1 MAIYR
6 IFPDKTAT
14 IYSRYPLF
22 NTGLD
27 EIVEVD
33 SYYIGDTSYVARTLI
48 AFNIQEQKDLIQG
61 EILHH

>member
-22 NTGLD
+22 STGLD
-27 EIVEVD
+27 EIMEVD
-33 SYYIGDTSYVARTLI
+33 SYYVGSVGYVARALI
-48 AFNIQEQKDLIQG
+48 AFNTEEQKNLIEG
-61 EILHH
+61 EVSA

>member
-14 IYSRYPLF
+14 LYSRYPLF

-27 EIVEVD
+27 EIMEVD
-33 SYYIGDTSYVARTLI
+33 SYYVGSTGYVARTAI
-48 AFNIQEQKDLIQG
+48 AKIERVKIRFIVCP
-61 EILHH
+61 